1 MTHSFVLIWIKGT
14 QFFSLIKTQGINSYF
29 GGRQRKS
36 GRWSC
41 SCFLAVCNHC
51 FVQIKKL
58 FPKISISLSDVT
70 LHPKCGVLDSN
81 SQTYFL
87 LLFFPFF
94 LLLFLSLSLEKM
106 GLLKSNSQIFSSSSF
121 SSSFFVFYFYFCI
134 WRKWDCL
141 KAILRLFPPFLFS
154 SSFIFVFGEN
164 VTAQKQFPV
173 TNPAACMR
181 QNLHQ
186 PNTKLS

>member
-1 MTHSFVLIWIKGT
+1 MTHSFVLIWIKGTQFFQSDKNSTHLLGRNISMILMIKKDWAMTHSFVLIWIKRT

-51 FVQIKKL
+51 FVQIKKS
-58 FPKISISLSDVT
+58 FPKISISLSDIT
-70 LHPKCGVLDSN
+70 LHPKSGVLDSN

-87 LLFFPFF
+87 LVFFPFF

-106 GLLKSNSQIFSSSSF
+106 GLLKSNSQIFFLLFFFFFFLCLSF
-121 SSSFFVFYFYFCI
+121 I
-134 WRKWDCL
+134 
-141 KAILRLFPPFLFS
+141 
-154 SSFIFVFGEN
+154 FIFVFGEN
-164 VTAQKQFPV
+164 GTA
-173 TNPAACMR
+173 
-181 QNLHQ
+181 
-186 PNTKLS
+186 